1 MTQQIN
7 PITQR
12 PYKGRCNP
20 GAARG
25 AIMFGSRLSK
35 AGDLILRAGV
45 RSFKT
50 DQRYLIEVNTRTG
63 EARCECEACRRQIE
77 RSGVYPNLADIERTG
92 YCKHLR
98 EWWQELAQEVI
109 ERNQEAGR

>member
-12 PYKGRCNP
+12 PYKGRYNP

-98 EWWQELAQEVI
+98 EWWQELAREVI